1 MSQVSHFVE
10 DGRARRPEEP
20 GPRPLTIFGLLSE
33 LGLMRASREE
43 QRAGVARWLA
53 ENEPLPILLD
63 QLKRHGLV
71 DGVTAGI
78 ARTPGMASPTAR

>member
-1 MSQVSHFVE
+1 
-10 DGRARRPEEP
+10 
-20 GPRPLTIFGLLSE
+20 
-33 LGLMRASREE
+33 MRASREE

>member
-1 MSQVSHFVE
+1 MSRFVE
-10 DGRARRPEEP
+10 EHRIRRPEEP
-20 GPRPLTIFGLLSE
+20 GPAPLTSTGLLNR
-33 LGLMRASREE
+33 LGLLRAPRDE

-71 DGVTAGI
+71 NEEQAP
-78 ARTPGMASPTAR
+78 PGA